1 MRTNRKIYDM
11 LYENKKNIVSFSF
24 IGRLITLIFV
34 VAISQIASADIL
46 YNDGGSYSISNYV
59 EDNVSITG
67 RFTEPFQSTTV
78 DIINGGNINGNVTV
92 GSGGIANLAGGSIQG
107 DFISNADAGSI
118 NITSGSVLGSIEVTG
133 VTSLHIS
140 SADVGGNVYY
150 GMSTDYFSI
159 TDSTIGGDIT
169 TAATNLSNVSLSN
182 SIINGVLRSAVSPK
196 MLISECLL
204 NSGIEAS
211 SFSIFSLFDSGIAGD
226 VIASDFAAIYIRG
239 DAFKVNGIDYDFG
252 ILSSFSSGNVTGL
265 TSSGNMIDFDFNIS
279 DNAEIFLIPEP
290 TTLMLLGLGSLLLR
304 KRHKL

>member
-1 MRTNRKIYDM
+1 M
-11 LYENKKNIVSFSF
+11 LYENKKNIVSFCF
-24 IGRLITLIFV
+24 IARLTSLIFV

-46 YNDGGSYSISNYV
+46 YNDGGHYSISNYV
-59 EDNVSITG
+59 EDNVGVTG

-118 NITSGSVLGSIEVTG
+118 NITSGSVLGSVEVIG
-133 VTSLHIS
+133 ITSLHIS
-140 SADVGGNVYY
+140 SAGIGGNVYY
-150 GMSTDYFSI
+150 GMSTDFFSI

-169 TAATNLSNVSLSN
+169 TAAVNLSNVSLSN
-182 SIINGVLRSAVSPK
+182 STVNGVLRSVVAPK

-211 SFSIFSLFDSGIAGD
+211 GLSVFSLFDSGIAGD

-239 DAFKVNGIDYDFG
+239 DAFKVNGTDWDFG
-252 ILSSFSSGNVTGL
+252 GLSSFGSGNVTGI
-265 TSSGNMIDFDFNIS
+265 TSSGEMIDFDFNIS
-279 DNAEIFLIPEP
+279 DSAEIFLIPEP
-290 TTLMLLGLGSLLLR
+290 TTLMLFGLGGLLLQ
-304 KRHKL
+304 KRSNTYSKR